1 MIANY
6 HTHTWRCNHAEG
18 KEEDYVRNGIKRGLE
33 ILGFS
38 DHSPYIFPG
47 DYVSTFRMRIDQL
60 DGYVETVLD
69 LRKQFQEEI
78 QIPLGL
84 EIEYYPQLLPELLP
98 ILRDRP
104 IDYLLLGQHYLGNE
118 VNDHYNGHLTGDDT
132 LLKRYC
138 YQSMDAMNTGLF
150 TYFAHPDLFHYE
162 GNSDTYQRYM
172 RQICKEAIS
181 CHMPLEFNL
190 LGLELGRNY
199 PNTLFWQIAAEEG
212 CSVILGCDAHK
223 PEALLNVSVEQK
235 ALHTIEDLGLN
246 LVDKV
251 ELRKI

>member
-18 KEEDYVRNGIKRGLE
+18 REEEYVRNGIKRGLE

-38 DHSPYIFPG
+38 DHSPYMFP
-47 DYVSTFRMRIDQL
+47 DHYVSTFRMGIAQL
-60 DGYVETVLD
+60 DGYIETVLG
-69 LRKQFQEEI
+69 LREQFQGEI

-84 EIEYYPQLLPELLP
+84 EIEYYPELLPELLQM
-98 ILRDRP
+98 LRDRP

-118 VNDHYNGHLTGDDT
+118 INDHYNGYATADDA
-132 LLKRYC
+132 LLKQYC
-138 YQSMDAMNTGLF
+138 HQSMDAMNTGLF
-150 TYFAHPDLFHYE
+150 TYFAHPDLFNYV
-162 GNSDTYQRYM
+162 GDSKPYQKYM
-172 RQICKEAIS
+172 RQICKEAVS

-199 PNTLFWQIAAEEG
+199 PNPLFWSIAAEEG

-223 PEALLNVSVEQK
+223 PEALLNVGIEQK
-235 ALHTIEDLGLN
+235 AISEIEKLGLMRI
-246 LVDKV
+246 DKV
-251 ELRKI
+251 DLRKI